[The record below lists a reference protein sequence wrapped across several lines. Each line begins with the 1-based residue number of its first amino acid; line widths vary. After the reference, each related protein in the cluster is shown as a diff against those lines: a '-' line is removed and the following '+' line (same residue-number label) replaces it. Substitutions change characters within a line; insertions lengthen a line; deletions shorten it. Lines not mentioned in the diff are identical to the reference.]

1 MQAGDRDRVHDA
13 GRTERN
19 VEILRV
25 ERGFI
30 AEHERL
36 RKRQH
41 ICREGSLRARFERLG
56 NGFRPVEPAAAPDAG
71 ARERFVLHA
80 ADKVNALGNVGVRLL
95 PVAQRGWAELH
106 VRRDLVTGAQSSSAR
121 IGDIEAC
128 LTVWHARACEQDGQT
143 IAALIGNGILRHA
156 RRDRLHITGDV
167 LCGCQAHGRGS
178 SIPPEADGRRQ
189 QRDHDP
195 AARLPRE
202 QQRHEREHDRRKR
215 TGQHPTHRQQ
225 KVRQKNRSRKS
236 ACAVCQLSHAV
247 SLSFSGDIINKN
259 GGGNKAR
266 RRILLLYSSFSPIGA
281 PPRTWKC
288 R

>member
-1 MQAGDRDRVHDA
+1 MQPGDRDRVHDA

-19 VEILRV
+19 IEILRV
-25 ERGFI
+25 ERGFV

-41 ICREGSLRARFERLG
+41 IRREGGLRARLERLG
-56 NGFRPVEPAAAPDAG
+56 DGFRPVEPAAAPHAG
-71 ARERFVLHA
+71 ARECFVLYA
-80 ADKVNALGNVGVRLL
+80 ADEVNALGNVGVRLL
-95 PVAQRGWAELH
+95 PVAQRGRAELH
-106 VRRDLVTGAQSSSAR
+106 VRRDLIAGAQIGRAR
-121 IGDIEAC
+121 VGGIEPC
-128 LTVWHARACEQDGQT
+128 LAVWHVRACEQNGQT
-143 IAALIGNGILRHA
+143 AAMLIGSGILRHA

-167 LCGCQAHGRGS
+167 LRGCQAHGRGRS
-178 SIPPEADGRRQ
+178 VPPEADGRRQ

-215 TGQHPTHRQQ
+215 TGQHPAHRQQ

-259 GGGNKAR
+259 SGGNKAR